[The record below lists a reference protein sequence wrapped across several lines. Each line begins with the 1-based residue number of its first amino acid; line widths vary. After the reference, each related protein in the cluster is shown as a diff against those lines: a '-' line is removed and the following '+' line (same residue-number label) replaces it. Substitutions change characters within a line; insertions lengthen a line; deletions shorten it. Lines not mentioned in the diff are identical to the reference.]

1 MASQKPLIFIGT
13 FPDITKISQLKT
25 GDTLDGVVNHAD
37 FALDSVPFADG
48 AGAVGYLNVAPN
60 TVLGNTGAGIGAL
73 TVADLQTMLAIQ
85 DPLTDP
91 EVVTAYN
98 NEVPQVTS
106 GERLTG
112 LEPGIRRFS
121 PADIRSMAAI
131 HGGGGGGGGGGSR
144 GYFEQST
151 PSTTWTV
158 DHNLGF
164 KPPAAVLDTSGDV
177 LICDITHVN
186 DNQLVVNHD
195 VAIAGSVVW

>member
-1 MASQKPLIFIGT
+1 MASQKPLIFVGT
-13 FPDITKISQLKT
+13 FPNVTRISQLKT
-25 GDTLDGVVNHAD
+25 GDTLAGVVNHAD
-37 FALDSVPFADG
+37 FVADSVPFADNVG
-48 AGAVGYLNVAPN
+48 TVGYLSVAPN
-60 TVLGNTGAGIGAL
+60 TVLGNTGAGIGAVSML
-73 TVADLQTMLAIQ
+73 DLRTMLAIQ

-112 LEPGIRRFS
+112 VELGIRRFS

-131 HGGGGGGGGGGSR
+131 HGGGGGGGGADSR

-151 PSTTWTV
+151 PATTWTV
-158 DHNLGF
+158 THNLGF
-164 KPPAAVLDTSGDV
+164 RPPAAVLDTAGDV